1 MFSHK
6 CLLRKTHVP
15 LIPCDQKHCE
25 WFINSEDCNNCFWI
39 MLNILAE
46 FPHGFSIEE
55 IARFEGITE
64 ENVYTI
70 IETAIKKARLNIGNF
85 FENL

>member
-1 MFSHK
+1 
-6 CLLRKTHVP
+6 
-15 LIPCDQKHCE
+15 
-25 WFINSEDCNNCFWI
+25 

-64 ENVYTI
+64 ENVYTV